1 MQSNVKSV
9 FRFFLISAAL
19 LLIVFVFYLFLSP
32 APQSSG
38 AQYFSQYCASCH
50 GSDGMRSSAQLTK
63 EKLNKII
70 NQGIPG
76 TQMPKFDYLPKQKK
90 EEIIEYLLS
99 IRSQETME

>member
-9 FRFFLISAAL
+9 FKVFWIFATFLLFI
-19 LLIVFVFYLFLSP
+19 FVFYLLLAP
-32 APQSSG
+32 VPQSTG

-50 GSDGMRSSAQLTK
+50 GSNGMGSDAQFTK
-63 EKLNKII
+63 EKLNKIL

-76 TQMPKFDYLPKQKK
+76 TQMPKFDYLPKQTK